1 MFKSI
6 VLSLVCL
13 FIMTGSAFAMKF
25 NDVPEGYW
33 AYAAIDKMA
42 DLMYADGYPEG
53 DFKPE
58 QYITRA
64 EYATMIVKA
73 IEQVDAPIDTM
84 HFFEDVDSSHWA
96 YKYIIKAA
104 DLDIF
109 ESLDEKY
116 FYPEEYVPRSEIIT
130 FLVNIL
136 KSEDI
141 TKREAADV
149 LQKRYLDYQDIPD
162 WFKQTAGK
170 AEVMGVIAQSPDRS
184 EYLDCDQNITRAQMA
199 VFLSYLKRELNE
211 YLQAKIEMETSPTV
225 VEGGLALENVIRNGD
240 VVTLPIQTVIPIVI
254 SGQISSDESKPNEM
268 FQARFANN
276 LTDSDSNLIFS
287 QDMILIGKVLDTT
300 RSRNFVR
307 NGEILFELSAV
318 NNKDVLT
325 RIMGYAE
332 CKEVL
337 AEANKFK
344 KFVKTIIKGRNFV
357 LKDGQVVY
365 IRLFK
370 PIRVNIVTGEIFN

>member
-1 MFKSI
+1 
-6 VLSLVCL
+6 
-13 FIMTGSAFAMKF
+13 MKF

-33 AYAAIDKMA
+33 AYAAIDKMG
-42 DLMYADGYPEG
+42 DLMYADGYAEEN
-53 DFKPE
+53 FKPE
-58 QYITRA
+58 EYITRA
-64 EYATMIVKA
+64 EYATAIVKA
-73 IEQVDAPIDTM
+73 INQADVPVDTM

-96 YKYIIKAA
+96 YRYIIKAA

-109 ESLDEKY
+109 ENLDEKY
-116 FYPEEYVPRSEIIT
+116 FYPDDFVPRTEIIT

-136 KSEDI
+136 QSENI
-141 TKREAADV
+141 TKREAAET

-170 AEVMGVIAQSPDRS
+170 AEVLGVIAQSPDRS
-184 EYLDCDQNITRAQMA
+184 EYLDCDKNITRAQMA
-199 VFLSYLKRELNE
+199 VFLYNLKRELNE
-211 YLQAKIEMETSPTV
+211 YLQAKIEKETSPTV
-225 VEGGLALENVIRNGD
+225 VEGGLAIDNVIRKGD
-240 VVTLPIQTVIPIVI
+240 VVTLPIQTVLPIII

-276 LTDSDSNLIFS
+276 LTDSNSNLIFS

-344 KFVKTIIKGRNFV
+344 KFIKTIIKGRNFV

-365 IRLFK
+365 IRLYK

>member
-1 MFKSI
+1 
-6 VLSLVCL
+6 
-13 FIMTGSAFAMKF
+13 MTGNAFAMKF

-73 IEQVDAPIDTM
+73 IDQVDAPIDTM
-84 HFFEDVDSSHWA
+84 HFFEDVTPSHWA

-116 FYPEEYVPRSEIIT
+116 FYPEEFVPRSEIIT

-141 TKREAADV
+141 SRKEASEVLKTK
-149 LQKRYLDYQDIPD
+149 YLDYQDIPD

-170 AEVMGVIAQSPDRS
+170 AEVLGVIAQSPDRS
-184 EYLDCDQNITRAQMA
+184 QYLDCDANITRAQMA

-211 YLQAKIEMETSPTV
+211 YLEAKIEMETSPTV
-225 VEGGLALENVIRNGD
+225 VEGGLALTNVIRNGD
-240 VVTLPIQTVIPIVI
+240 IVTLPIQTVMPIVI

-276 LTDSDSNLIFS
+276 LTDSDNNLIFS
-287 QDMILIGKVLDTT
+287 QDMILIGKILDTT

-307 NGEILFELSAV
+307 NGEILFELSGV
-318 NNKDVLT
+318 NNKNVFT

-332 CKEVL
+332 CQEVL

-344 KFVKTIIKGRNFV
+344 KFVKTIVKGRNFV

-370 PIRVNIVTGEIFN
+370 PIRVNIVTGEIFY